1 MLQRRLGTSAAVS
14 SGGVLVGVEQELRVC
29 SRGRPQDF
37 RTLLAGVS
45 GDGLRIDPGDPRA
58 RRLPSG
64 LVLTADGWEAE
75 LVTPPVVVG
84 RGAPVGVDE
93 LLERGRAQL
102 LGRLRVLDPAVDLV
116 GFSTHVNVTVADEL
130 VVTVAGEF
138 ARRCS
143 VATMLV
149 LDGLGSPGLLVR
161 PRRGRLE
168 VGGEYAEG
176 ADLVAAVT
184 VVAGCAGLLVASL
197 STAGVRLPRVLGQRV
212 VPARERYGH
221 FVGRGASGC
230 DVYRGGRA
238 SPLVL
243 DGDPA
248 CAQEHLEE
256 VWELARPFALG
267 LGLDPDPVDAL
278 VSGRRPLRIERG
290 GLTGMVGGHRPGS
303 GSGTPVPAPDLRA
316 RQVGRVRV
324 TPAWATWS
332 RVAWRCQGPG
342 GRVAYAVLPARD
354 QGRFLSLLDEGAL
367 DEVIA
372 KALRRS
378 WARRVLVTSDQADRA
393 GMWHD
398 LHPQGLVPAERDLAG
413 LLTRAGR
420 GGSGHRDD
428 AKQRADESSP
438 STPGGGQRLP
448 LRLVAVL
455 VAGALLL
462 GAGLATAVA
471 MTRARAETTPPPVVA
486 ASASEAAP
494 APGTSSGTS
503 PASEP
508 SPTAPATSA
517 APPPSPA
524 PTTAPNPIPIST
536 GGATA
541 PPIDPALDPARIY
554 GYRVTSTRTLVKVGN
569 AAIIPAN
576 EQVGSIDQTFWRC
589 LAGTCK
595 AGPWTFTAASPDVS
609 QTYVENAFLPC
620 GPATVTLAI
629 VRAPDGTYTGTLSVT
644 PRATYV
650 AVPGTTC
657 TYPQTVDALSLE
669 PVIKL
674 APGAAP
680 NASLPAALDPVR
692 ITGYQGT
699 SSADGKTT
707 AATVTCEGGVCQLR
721 CLPVC
726 ATPVVVQAAADTWS
740 AEGLNTHAAACQGG
754 TTSLKLVRAAD
765 GSYTGK
771 ATTTYV
777 GEPKQGCATSTSFSL
792 QPVTR

>member
-1 MLQRRLGTSAAVS
+1 MRAELLERRLGTSAAVS

-84 RGAPVGVDE
+84 RGAPIGVDQ

-102 LGRLRVLDPAVDLV
+102 LGRLGVLDPAADLV

-197 STAGVRLPRVLGQRV
+197 STAGVRLPRVLKQRV

-221 FVGRGASGC
+221 FVGRAASGC

-256 VWELARPFALG
+256 VWDLARPFALG
-267 LGLDPDPVDAL
+267 LGLDPEPVDAL

-494 APGTSSGTS
+494 APGTS

-508 SPTAPATSA
+508 SPTAPVER
-517 APPPSPA
+517 P
-524 PTTAPNPIPIST
+524 
-536 GGATA
+536 
-541 PPIDPALDPARIY
+541 
-554 GYRVTSTRTLVKVGN
+554 
-569 AAIIPAN
+569 
-576 EQVGSIDQTFWRC
+576 
-589 LAGTCK
+589 
-595 AGPWTFTAASPDVS
+595 ASP
-609 QTYVENAFLPC
+609 
-620 GPATVTLAI
+620 G
-629 VRAPDGTYTGTLSVT
+629 
-644 PRATYV
+644 
-650 AVPGTTC
+650 
-657 TYPQTVDALSLE
+657 
-669 PVIKL
+669 
-674 APGAAP
+674 
-680 NASLPAALDPVR
+680 
-692 ITGYQGT
+692 
-699 SSADGKTT
+699 
-707 AATVTCEGGVCQLR
+707 LR
-721 CLPVC
+721 
-726 ATPVVVQAAADTWS
+726 
-740 AEGLNTHAAACQGG
+740 TH
-754 TTSLKLVRAAD
+754 
-765 GSYTGK
+765 
-771 ATTTYV
+771 
-777 GEPKQGCATSTSFSL
+777 
-792 QPVTR
+792 